1 MYTEWSSLGPQIT
14 ANVNGSQQQ
23 STLNKFNALIS
34 RDVTSALVKQLS
46 GNLGITSNAEPSPF
60 QTDQE
65 VAWCMDVICF
75 GLSLPL
81 TDHET
86 IKDCVNVYCEWLT
99 CCTSPKVSVPKPIVD
114 DPNVYTRKII
124 SHLHNLFVPRQGEGN
139 SATTE
144 PAHIPNGHKTYF
156 LTLCTL
162 ILLLDELIRFV
173 ECLISINLFIFFLF
187 SLTKIQNPPAHKPNS
202 PSLRVHKKSCFVK
215 CFSRFVFTSLAIS
228 ISRRSRYIINHV
240 N

>member
-1 MYTEWSSLGPQIT
+1 MYTEWSSLTPQIT
-14 ANVNGSQQQ
+14 SNVNGSQQQ

-46 GNLGITSNAEPSPF
+46 GNLGIAQKAEPSPF

-99 CCTSPKVSVPKPIVD
+99 SLLPAPKISVPKPVIED
-114 DPNVYTRKII
+114 ANVYTRKII

-139 SATTE
+139 FRQIQKLLALM
-144 PAHIPNGHKTYF
+144 HLIHPNIFIH
-156 LTLCTL
+156 LCT
-162 ILLLDELIRFV
+162 F
-173 ECLISINLFIFFLF
+173 ECVMMNVL
-187 SLTKIQNPPAHKPNS
+187 
-202 PSLRVHKKSCFVK
+202 C
-215 CFSRFVFTSLAIS
+215 
-228 ISRRSRYIINHV
+228 
-240 N
+240 

>member
-1 MYTEWSSLGPQIT
+1 MYTEWSSLTPQIM

-46 GNLGITSNAEPSPF
+46 GNLGISQKGPEPSPF

-99 CCTSPKVSVPKPIVD
+99 ATLSSPKISVPKPIID
-114 DPNVYTRKII
+114 DSNVYSRKII
-124 SHLHNLFVPRQGEGN
+124 SHLHNLFVPRQGEGELKEFKNVHN
-139 SATTE
+139 SFTIKKV
-144 PAHIPNGHKTYF
+144 H
-156 LTLCTL
+156 LCTFGCY
-162 ILLLDELIRFV
+162 FV
-173 ECLISINLFIFFLF
+173 IYF
-187 SLTKIQNPPAHKPNS
+187 H
-202 PSLRVHKKSCFVK
+202 
-215 CFSRFVFTSLAIS
+215 
-228 ISRRSRYIINHV
+228 
-240 N
+240 